1 MTAES
6 NPVPSENSVGEL
18 SDGARSVRVIVAG
31 ILALALLL
39 GGGLRFYRLGA
50 EEMGRAEAA
59 AWTAASAPTIASVV
73 AAGRRIDP
81 GKFGLYDVIFHYWI
95 AAFGNTLGAL
105 RALCAILGTLA
116 IVLVFASVR
125 EIMLGLD
132 TGANQATAE
141 FAGAFAALLYACN
154 FQMITIDRTAR
165 MYSLVLVAVLAQL
178 FFFVRTHRRVGVLN
192 CAAAAIL
199 TVVAVATNY
208 TALSF
213 FAAEGLWLAYI
224 FVVERRNQGATLSIV
239 RPAIALIAAAAFFAP
254 FALLSGNVEL
264 TALHSGILKWIRL
277 RSLWWP
283 LRALQVMTGNAALWP
298 LLGLSIFGVWRQRK
312 HAVLGSRLIL
322 FWLVVPF
329 VIVMIASYTIT
340 PLMVERYVLA
350 SLVAFLALAGVGLT
364 SLPSE
369 PARYAFATLVLVQ
382 SLAHVHH
389 HWRAPEDI
397 QWREAAGFVASAAL
411 SGERVAV
418 FPPGEP
424 LFPLRYY
431 LPPSQRD
438 LVVSG
443 DATFEG
449 LSDGD
454 QSVLWTFHCGREP
467 MAIVQT
473 ALPGQFLKEIRSCYP
488 ATVRRIRGV
497 EILAR

>member
-6 NPVPSENSVGEL
+6 NPAPSENSVGEI
-18 SDGARSVRVIVAG
+18 SDGVRSVRVVVAG

-73 AAGRRIDP
+73 AASRRIDP
-81 GKFGLYDVIFHYWI
+81 GKLGLYDVIFHYWI
-95 AAFGNTLGAL
+95 AAFGDTLATL
-105 RALCAILGTLA
+105 RTLCAILGTLA

-132 TGANQATAE
+132 AEASQTTGE
-141 FAGAFAALLYACN
+141 LAGAFAALLYACN

-165 MYSLVLVAVLAQL
+165 MYSLALVAVLAQL
-178 FFFVRTHRRVGVLN
+178 FFFVRTHRRVGLLN
-192 CAAAAIL
+192 CAAAAIF

-208 TALSF
+208 TVLSF
-213 FAAEGLWLAYI
+213 FVAEGLWLAYL
-224 FVVERRNQGATLSIV
+224 FVVERSNPSVTLSIA
-239 RPAIALIAAAAFFAP
+239 RPAMALIAAAAVFAP

-264 TALHSGILKWIRL
+264 AALHSGKWMWIRL

-283 LRALQVMTGNAALWP
+283 LRALQVMTGNAAFWP
-298 LLGLSIFGVWRQRK
+298 FLGLSIFGVWRQRSN
-312 HAVLGSRLIL
+312 AVLGTRLIL
-322 FWLVVPF
+322 CWLVVPF
-329 VIVMIASYTIT
+329 AIVMIASYTIA
-340 PLMVERYVLA
+340 PLMVERFVLP
-350 SLVAFLALAGVGLT
+350 SLVAFLALAALGLA
-364 SLPSE
+364 SLQPE
-369 PARYAFATLVLVQ
+369 PARYAFAGLVLVQ

-389 HWRAPEDI
+389 HWRTPEDI
-397 QWREAAGFVASAAL
+397 QWREAAGFIASAAP

-431 LPPSQRD
+431 LPPPQRD

-449 LSDGD
+449 PSDSDLSEI
-454 QSVLWTFHCGREP
+454 WTFHCGREP

-488 ATVRRIRGV
+488 ATVRRFRGV